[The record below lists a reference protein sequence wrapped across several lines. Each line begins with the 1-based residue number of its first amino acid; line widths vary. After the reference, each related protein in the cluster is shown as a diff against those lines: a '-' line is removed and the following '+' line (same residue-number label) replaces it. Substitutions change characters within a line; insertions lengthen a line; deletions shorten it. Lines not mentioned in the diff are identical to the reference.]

1 MTADREQT
9 MTAGTVAGRDVEAG
23 QTIKDKN
30 RWYAIQEWVSNPLW
44 DGTDMR
50 VADALDA
57 AGKTQRVPVFDG
69 DIYPLRTAG
78 RAAPVIIRTRDGRG
92 GEITVEIAYR
102 KREYGGWH
110 VVRADNGRQLG
121 WLTTRVGSSGWSAHV
136 DSAAFRGDTVND
148 TGDLLDDVPLYLFNG
163 EDSVRSREIG
173 WPERTRED
181 AAEQLVAWLARKR
194 ATALGYGRHPE
205 VTRWEDRRAAR

>member
-1 MTADREQT
+1 

-78 RAAPVIIRTRDGRG
+78 RAAPVIIRTRDGLG
-92 GEITVEIAYR
+92 KEITVEIAYR
-102 KREYGGWH
+102 KRSYGGWL
-110 VVRADNGRQLG
+110 VVRADNGRELG
-121 WLTTRVGSSGWSAHV
+121 WLTTRGGSSGWSAHV
-136 DSAAFRGDTVND
+136 SSVAFRGDTIDD
-148 TGDLLDDVPLYLFNG
+148 TGDILDNVPQRLFHG
-163 EDSVRSREIG
+163 EDSFRSVEIG
-173 WPERTRED
+173 WPQETREQ
-181 AAEQLVAWLARKR
+181 AAEYLVRWLAKER